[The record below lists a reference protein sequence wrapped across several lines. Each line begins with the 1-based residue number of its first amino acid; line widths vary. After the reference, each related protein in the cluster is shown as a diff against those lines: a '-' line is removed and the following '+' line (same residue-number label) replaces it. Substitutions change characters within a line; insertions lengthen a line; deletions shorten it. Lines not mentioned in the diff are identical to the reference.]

1 MKSPATSLRH
11 ANGANGARPVPSQ
24 SPAAPGSIKSRYN
37 SSSSS
42 SSGNNNN
49 VNNSSNNGKASSGTC
64 YQVVKVTGRESG
76 CYIASNIAPRIGKQ
90 QLVSL
95 NGDSVRCDSVNVDE
109 ALACDVAPVP
119 SAARSKA
126 LCVHI
131 RENKWYDA
139 GNVVSVGVAG
149 TSLSHALESISL
161 AYNPTTKQLYSMEE
175 VAKSPPPLGNA
186 TQIDCA
192 SRYTESPSNGKE
204 RSYSGA
210 KSIDTDRYTRL
221 ENTSANSSPRNS
233 LPRSCSSTVSSLSE
247 ISPSGSFLG
256 ADEQHVAEKNQ
267 DKIKRW
273 GLNSFFAKS
282 MFPWK
287 SRGSQQSTPASS
299 PSRSI
304 DKVGGSTALIQQP
317 RPANLPA
324 KNALEEERHRKQYN
338 AILEAARKRELREE
352 KERKQQREYQLK
364 EEERLAEDSNTWN
377 VHVLPK
383 FESVKNTKKVR
394 ELWWRGL
401 PPSVRGRVWKLAIPN
416 SLNVTPHLYNICLD
430 RAMSSPTNESLAAIR
445 LDVSR
450 TFPTLCVFQEGG
462 PLSDSLQGI
471 LAAYA
476 VYRPDVG
483 YVQGMS
489 FVGAVLSLN
498 MEPPDAFAC
507 FANLLN
513 HPCHRAAFTLDQK
526 RMNIYYKVYSNA
538 LEHKLP
544 KVFSHFTVAGL
555 SPDLYLLD
563 WLYTIYAKAMPL
575 DVACRIWDVFLRDGD
590 EFLFRT
596 ALGVLHL
603 YQEELLKMDFVHG
616 AQFLTRLP
624 ENLQVESLFNSIS
637 QMSTTVGTTTFQQML
652 VQFSS

>member
-1 MKSPATSLRH
+1 MKSPATSQRL
-11 ANGANGARPVPSQ
+11 NGTSAHPVPSSSLQ
-24 SPAAPGSIKSRYN
+24 TSGSAKSRHSNTVN
-37 SSSSS
+37 SF
-42 SSGNNNN
+42 
-49 VNNSSNNGKASSGTC
+49 
-64 YQVVKVTGRESG
+64 QVMKVAGRESG
-76 CYIASNIAPRIGKQ
+76 CYIASNIAPKIGKQ

-95 NGDSVRCDSVNVDE
+95 NGDTVRCDSVNVDE
-109 ALACDVAPVP
+109 ALACDVAPIP
-119 SAARSKA
+119 AAKTKA

-139 GNVVSVGVAG
+139 GNVISVGVAG
-149 TSLSHALESISL
+149 TSLNHALESMSL
-161 AYNPTTKQLYSMEE
+161 AYNPSTKQLYSMEE
-175 VAKSPPPLGNA
+175 TRAPGSA
-186 TQIDCA
+186 QIDCT
-192 SRYTESPSNGKE
+192 SQYLESPCADKEQTSNVKLDMDK
-204 RSYSGA
+204 YM
-210 KSIDTDRYTRL
+210 KL
-221 ENTSANSSPRNS
+221 ENVSANSSPRNS

-256 ADEQHVAEKNQ
+256 SDEQHVVEKS
-267 DKIKRW
+267 DKALKRW
-273 GLNSFFAKS
+273 GLNTLFTKNVFS
-282 MFPWK
+282 WK
-287 SRGSQQSTPASS
+287 NKGSQQSTPTGS
-299 PSRSI
+299 PSRTI

-364 EEERLAEDSNTWN
+364 EEKRLAEDSNMWN
-377 VHVLPK
+377 THVLPK

-416 SLNVTPHLYNICLD
+416 NLSITPHLYNLCLD
-430 RAMSSPTNESLAAIR
+430 RAMSCPNNESLAAIR

-462 PLSDSLQGI
+462 PLFDSLQGI

-498 MEPPDAFAC
+498 MEPADAFAC

-526 RMNIYYKVYSNA
+526 RMNTYYKVYSSA
-538 LEHKLP
+538 LAHKLP

-575 DVACRIWDVFLRDGD
+575 DVACRVWDVFLRDGD

-624 ENLQVESLFNSIS
+624 ENLQAESLFNSIS

>member
-1 MKSPATSLRH
+1 MKSPVSRH
-11 ANGANGARPVPSQ
+11 LNESNHSVSSQNVSPCIVSHYGNMPS
-24 SPAAPGSIKSRYN
+24 N
-37 SSSSS
+37 
-42 SSGNNNN
+42 
-49 VNNSSNNGKASSGTC
+49 
-64 YQVVKVTGRESG
+64 YQVLKVSGRDSN
-76 CYIASNIAPRIGKQ
+76 CYVANNITPKIGKQ

-95 NGDSVRCDSVNVDE
+95 NGDSVSCNSVNIDE
-109 ALACDVAPVP
+109 ALACDVA
-119 SAARSKA
+119 SAPAVKTKA

-149 TSLSHALESISL
+149 TSLNHALESMSL
-161 AYNPTTKQLYSMEE
+161 AYNPTTKQLYSLEDISVSSDTQLECKSQYLNSPCDYKEE
-175 VAKSPPPLGNA
+175 SLNGIAKVEE
-186 TQIDCA
+186 D
-192 SRYTESPSNGKE
+192 K
-204 RSYSGA
+204 
-210 KSIDTDRYTRL
+210 YTRL
-221 ENTSANSSPRNS
+221 ESGSTSSSPRNS

-247 ISPSGSFLG
+247 VSPSGSFLG
-256 ADEQHVAEKNQ
+256 SDEQQVSEKSE
-267 DKIKRW
+267 KSKRW
-273 GLNSFFAKS
+273 GLNTIFSKNVFS
-282 MFPWK
+282 WK
-287 SRGSQQSTPASS
+287 NKDSQQSTPTGS
-299 PSRSI
+299 PSRNV
-304 DKVGGSTALIQQP
+304 DKVGGSLALIQQP

-324 KNALEEERHRKQYN
+324 KNAIEEEKHRKQYS
-338 AILEAARKRELREE
+338 AILEAARKRELKEE
-352 KERKQQREYQLK
+352 KERKQQRELQLK
-364 EEERLAEDSNTWN
+364 EEERLAEDSHTWN
-377 VHVLPK
+377 VYVLPK

-394 ELWWRGL
+394 DLWWRGL
-401 PPSVRGRVWKLAIPN
+401 PPSVRGKVWKLAIPN
-416 SLNVTPHLYNICLD
+416 SLSITTHLYNICLD
-430 RAMSSPTNESLAAIR
+430 RAMTSPISDTLAAIK

-462 PLSDSLQGI
+462 PLSNSLQGI

-498 MEPPDAFAC
+498 MEPPDAFTC

-526 RMNIYYKVYSNA
+526 QMNIYYKVYSSA
-538 LEHKLP
+538 LAHKLP

-596 ALGVLHL
+596 ALGVLNL

-624 ENLQVESLFNSIS
+624 ENLQAEALFNSIS

-652 VQFSS
+652 VQFSSL

>member
-1 MKSPATSLRH
+1 MKNPISNHLNGNNHHSISSQNVSPCI
-11 ANGANGARPVPSQ
+11 V
-24 SPAAPGSIKSRYN
+24 SRY
-37 SSSSS
+37 
-42 SSGNNNN
+42 GNM
-49 VNNSSNNGKASSGTC
+49 SNN
-64 YQVVKVTGRESG
+64 YQVLKVAGRDSN
-76 CYIASNIAPRIGKQ
+76 CYIANNIVPKIGKQ

-95 NGDSVRCDSVNVDE
+95 NGSSISCNSVNINE
-109 ALACDVAPVP
+109 ALACDVASIPAVKT
-119 SAARSKA
+119 KA

-139 GNVVSVGVAG
+139 GNVISVGVAG
-149 TSLSHALESISL
+149 TSLNHALESMSL
-161 AYNPTTKQLYSMEE
+161 AYNPTTKQIYSLEE
-175 VAKSPPPLGNA
+175 SNESQLDYKSQYL
-186 TQIDCA
+186 DSSCD
-192 SRYTESPSNGKE
+192 YKE
-204 RSYSGA
+204 DSLNDNFKVDEDKY
-210 KSIDTDRYTRL
+210 IRL
-221 ENTSANSSPRNS
+221 ESGSANSSPRNS

-247 ISPSGSFLG
+247 VSPSGSFLG
-256 ADEQHVAEKNQ
+256 SDDQQVIERTEKS
-267 DKIKRW
+267 KRW
-273 GLNSFFAKS
+273 GLNTFFSKNVFS
-282 MFPWK
+282 WK
-287 SRGSQQSTPASS
+287 NKDSQQSTPTSS
-299 PSRSI
+299 PSRNI
-304 DKVGGSTALIQQP
+304 DKIGGSLALIQQP

-324 KNALEEERHRKQYN
+324 KNAIEEERHRKQYS

-352 KERKQQREYQLK
+352 KERKHQRELQLK
-364 EEERLAEDSNTWN
+364 EEERLAEDSHTWN
-377 VHVLPK
+377 VHILSK
-383 FESVKNTKKVR
+383 FENIKNTKKVR

-401 PPSVRGRVWKLAIPN
+401 PPSVRGKVWKLAIPN
-416 SLNVTPHLYNICLD
+416 NLNITTHLYNICLE
-430 RAMSSPTNESLAAIR
+430 RAISSPISETLAAIK
-445 LDVSR
+445 LDVFR

-462 PLSDSLQGI
+462 PLSNSLQGI

-498 MEPPDAFAC
+498 MEAPDAFTC

-513 HPCHRAAFTLDQK
+513 NPCHRAAFTLNQK
-526 RMNIYYKVYSNA
+526 QMDIYYKVYSSA
-538 LEHKLP
+538 LAHKLP
-544 KVFSHFTVAGL
+544 KIFSHFTVAGL

-624 ENLQVESLFNSIS
+624 ETLQAEALFNSIS

-652 VQFSS
+652 VQFSSL

>member
-1 MKSPATSLRH
+1 MKSPTTSQRL
-11 ANGANGARPVPSQ
+11 NGTNAHPVPSGQ
-24 SPAAPGSIKSRYN
+24 VLQASSGLKSRYN
-37 SSSSS
+37 NAS
-42 SSGNNNN
+42 
-49 VNNSSNNGKASSGTC
+49 NSF
-64 YQVVKVTGRESG
+64 QVVKLAGRESG
-76 CYIASNIAPRIGKQ
+76 CYIASNIAPKVGKQ

-109 ALACDVAPVP
+109 ALACDVAPIP
-119 SAARSKA
+119 AAKTKA

-149 TSLSHALESISL
+149 TSLNHALESMSL
-161 AYNPTTKQLYSMEE
+161 AYNPSTKQLYSVQETKASGDSQ
-175 VAKSPPPLGNA
+175 V
-186 TQIDCA
+186 DCTT
-192 SRYTESPSNGKE
+192 RYLESPCNGKE
-204 RSYSGA
+204 RSSNA
-210 KSIDTDRYTRL
+210 KVDADKYMKL
-221 ENTSANSSPRNS
+221 ENVSANSSPRNS

-256 ADEQHVAEKNQ
+256 SDEQNVERN
-267 DKIKRW
+267 DKTPKRW
-273 GLNSFFAKS
+273 GLNSLFSKNV
-282 MFPWK
+282 FPWK
-287 SRGSQQSTPASS
+287 SKDSQQSTPTGS
-299 PSRSI
+299 PSRSS

-324 KNALEEERHRKQYN
+324 KNALEEERHRKQYS

-377 VHVLPK
+377 TYVLPK

-416 SLNVTPHLYNICLD
+416 NLNVTPHLYNICLD
-430 RAMSSPTNESLAAIR
+430 KAMSSPNNESLAAIR

-462 PLSDSLQGI
+462 PLSNSLQGI

-526 RMNIYYKVYSNA
+526 RMNTYYKVYSSA
-538 LEHKLP
+538 LAHKLP

-624 ENLQVESLFNSIS
+624 ENLQAESLFSSIS

-652 VQFSS
+652 VQFST

>member
-1 MKSPATSLRH
+1 MKNPISNHLNGNNHHSISSQNVSPCI
-11 ANGANGARPVPSQ
+11 V
-24 SPAAPGSIKSRYN
+24 SRY
-37 SSSSS
+37 
-42 SSGNNNN
+42 GNM
-49 VNNSSNNGKASSGTC
+49 SNN
-64 YQVVKVTGRESG
+64 YQVLKVAGRDSN
-76 CYIASNIAPRIGKQ
+76 CYIANNIVPKIGKQ

-95 NGDSVRCDSVNVDE
+95 NGSSISCNSVNINE
-109 ALACDVAPVP
+109 ALACDVASIPAVKT
-119 SAARSKA
+119 KA

-149 TSLSHALESISL
+149 TSLNHALESMSL
-161 AYNPTTKQLYSMEE
+161 AYNPTTKQIYSLEE
-175 VAKSPPPLGNA
+175 SNESQLDYKSQYL
-186 TQIDCA
+186 DSSCD
-192 SRYTESPSNGKE
+192 YKE
-204 RSYSGA
+204 DSLNDNFKVDEDKY
-210 KSIDTDRYTRL
+210 IRL
-221 ENTSANSSPRNS
+221 ESGSANNSPRNS

-247 ISPSGSFLG
+247 VSPSGSFLG
-256 ADEQHVAEKNQ
+256 SDDQQVIERTEKS
-267 DKIKRW
+267 KRW
-273 GLNSFFAKS
+273 GLNTLFSKNVFS
-282 MFPWK
+282 WK
-287 SRGSQQSTPASS
+287 NKDSQQSTPTSS
-299 PSRSI
+299 PSRNI
-304 DKVGGSTALIQQP
+304 DKIGGSLALIQQP

-324 KNALEEERHRKQYN
+324 KNAIEEERHRKQYS

-352 KERKQQREYQLK
+352 KERKHQRELQLK
-364 EEERLAEDSNTWN
+364 EEERLAEDSHTWN
-377 VHVLPK
+377 VHILSK
-383 FESVKNTKKVR
+383 FENIKNTKKVR

-401 PPSVRGRVWKLAIPN
+401 PPSVRGKVWKLAIPN
-416 SLNVTPHLYNICLD
+416 NLNITTHLYNICLE
-430 RAMSSPTNESLAAIR
+430 RAISSPISETLAAIK
-445 LDVSR
+445 LDVFR

-462 PLSDSLQGI
+462 PLSNSLQGI

-498 MEPPDAFAC
+498 MEAPDAFTC

-513 HPCHRAAFTLDQK
+513 NPCHRAAFTLNQK
-526 RMNIYYKVYSNA
+526 QMDIYYKVYSSA
-538 LEHKLP
+538 LAHKLP
-544 KVFSHFTVAGL
+544 KIFSHFTVAGL

-624 ENLQVESLFNSIS
+624 ETLQAEALFNSIS

-652 VQFSS
+652 VQFSSL

>member
-1 MKSPATSLRH
+1 MKSPTV
-11 ANGANGARPVPSQ
+11 NGISNAHPAVPSSQTTQSGSGGARQPRHG
-24 SPAAPGSIKSRYN
+24 GSF
-37 SSSSS
+37 
-42 SSGNNNN
+42 
-49 VNNSSNNGKASSGTC
+49 
-64 YQVVKVTGRESG
+64 QVVKIAGRERSG
-76 CYIASNIAPRIGKQ
+76 CYNNIASNIAPKAAAIGRQ

-95 NGDSVRCDSVNVDE
+95 NGDTGTVRCNSVNDDE
-109 ALACDVAPVP
+109 ALACDVAPV
-119 SAARSKA
+119 SAAARTKA

-149 TSLSHALESISL
+149 TSLSHALESMSL
-161 AYNPTTKQLYSMEE
+161 AYNPATKQLYSMELE
-175 VAKSPPPLGNA
+175 HQQQQQARLL
-186 TQIDCA
+186 QIDNSDRQQIDNCTTPQ
-192 SRYTESPSNGKE
+192 YLESLCNGKE
-204 RSYSGA
+204 QTSGA
-210 KSIDTDRYTRL
+210 KLESI
-221 ENTSANSSPRNS
+221 SVNSSPRNS

-256 ADEQHVAEKNQ
+256 SDEHTHVVSEKSG
-267 DKIKRW
+267 DKVTKPPRW
-273 GLNSFFAKS
+273 GGLNALFTRNVFS
-282 MFPWK
+282 WK
-287 SRGSQQSTPASS
+287 GSRGSQQSTPTGS
-299 PSRSI
+299 PSRNS

-324 KNALEEERHRKQYN
+324 KNALEEERHRKQYD
-338 AILEAARKRELREE
+338 AILEAARKREVREE
-352 KERKQQREYQLK
+352 KERKQQRECQLR
-364 EEERLAEDSNTWN
+364 EERRLAEDSNTWN
-377 VHVLPK
+377 VHVLPR
-383 FESVKNTKKVR
+383 FESVRNTRRVR

-401 PPSVRGRVWKLAIPN
+401 PPSVRGRVWKLAISN
-416 SLNVTPHLYNICLD
+416 SLNVTPHLYNLCLD
-430 RAMSSPTNESLAAIR
+430 RAMSCPNNESLAAIR

-462 PLSDSLQGI
+462 PLYNSLQGI

-498 MEPPDAFAC
+498 MDPPDAFAC

-526 RMNIYYKVYSNA
+526 RMNTYYKVYSSA
-538 LEHKLP
+538 LAHKLP

-575 DVACRIWDVFLRDGD
+575 DVACRVWDVFLRDGD

-624 ENLQVESLFNSIS
+624 ENLQAESLFNSIS

-652 VQFSS
+652 VQYSS

>member
-1 MKSPATSLRH
+1 MKNPVSNHL
-11 ANGANGARPVPSQ
+11 NGNNHHSSQNAPSC
-24 SPAAPGSIKSRYN
+24 IVSRY
-37 SSSSS
+37 
-42 SSGNNNN
+42 GNM
-49 VNNSSNNGKASSGTC
+49 SNN
-64 YQVVKVTGRESG
+64 YQVLKVAGRDSN
-76 CYIASNIAPRIGKQ
+76 CYIANNIVRKIGKQ

-95 NGDSVRCDSVNVDE
+95 NGSSISCNSVNINE
-109 ALACDVAPVP
+109 ALACDVASVP
-119 SAARSKA
+119 AVKTKA

-149 TSLSHALESISL
+149 TSLNHALESMSL
-161 AYNPTTKQLYSMEE
+161 AYNPTTKQIYSLEE
-175 VAKSPPPLGNA
+175 SNESQLDTKSQYLDSPC
-186 TQIDCA
+186 D
-192 SRYTESPSNGKE
+192 YKEESLNDNFKVDE
-204 RSYSGA
+204 D
-210 KSIDTDRYTRL
+210 KYTRL
-221 ENTSANSSPRNS
+221 ENGSANSSPRNS

-247 ISPSGSFLG
+247 VSPSGSFLG
-256 ADEQHVAEKNQ
+256 SDDQQVTERTEKS
-267 DKIKRW
+267 KRW
-273 GLNSFFAKS
+273 GLNTLFSKNVFS
-282 MFPWK
+282 WK
-287 SRGSQQSTPASS
+287 NKDSQQSTPTGS
-299 PSRSI
+299 PSRNI
-304 DKVGGSTALIQQP
+304 DKVGGSLALIQQP

-324 KNALEEERHRKQYN
+324 KNAVEEERHRKQYS

-352 KERKQQREYQLK
+352 KERKHQRELQLK
-364 EEERLAEDSNTWN
+364 EEERLAEDSHTWN
-377 VHVLPK
+377 VHILPK

-401 PPSVRGRVWKLAIPN
+401 PPSVRGKVWKLAIPN
-416 SLNVTPHLYNICLD
+416 NLNITTHLYNICLD
-430 RAMSSPTNESLAAIR
+430 RAISSPISETLAAIK

-462 PLSDSLQGI
+462 PLSNSLQGI

-498 MEPPDAFAC
+498 MEPPDAFTC

-513 HPCHRAAFTLDQK
+513 HPCHRSAFTLNQK
-526 RMNIYYKVYSNA
+526 QMDIYYKVYSSA
-538 LEHKLP
+538 LAHKLP
-544 KVFSHFTVAGL
+544 KIFSHFTVAGL

-575 DVACRIWDVFLRDGD
+575 DVACRVWDVFLRDGD

-624 ENLQVESLFNSIS
+624 ETLQAEALFNSIS

-652 VQFSS
+652 VQFSSL

>member
-1 MKSPATSLRH
+1 MKSPATSLQH
-11 ANGANGARPVPSQ
+11 LNGGTNAQPVPSSQ
-24 SPAAPGSIKSRYN
+24 SLTAPGSVKARY
-37 SSSSS
+37 
-42 SSGNNNN
+42 SGNSHATA
-49 VNNSSNNGKASSGTC
+49 VNGS
-64 YQVVKVTGRESG
+64 YQVMKVAGRESG
-76 CYIASNIAPRIGKQ
+76 CYIASNIAPKVGKQ

-109 ALACDVAPVP
+109 ALACDVAPVA
-119 SAARSKA
+119 SATRTKA

-139 GNVVSVGVAG
+139 GNIVSVGVAG
-149 TSLSHALESISL
+149 TSLNHALESMSL
-161 AYNPTTKQLYSMEE
+161 AYNPATKQLYSVEE
-175 VAKSPPPLGNA
+175 TKASPPPPPPPPGTA
-186 TQIDCA
+186 QIDCT
-192 SRYTESPSNGKE
+192 SQYLESLCNGKE
-204 RSYSGA
+204 RSASSSA
-210 KSIDTDRYTRL
+210 KLVDADRYTKL
-221 ENTSANSSPRNS
+221 ENVSANSSPRNS

-256 ADEQHVAEKNQ
+256 ADEQQHAVEKN
-267 DKIKRW
+267 DKNKRW
-273 GLNSFFAKS
+273 GLNSLFAKNVFS
-282 MFPWK
+282 WK
-287 SRGSQQSTPASS
+287 NRGSQQSTPTGS
-299 PSRSI
+299 PSRSL

-324 KNALEEERHRKQYN
+324 KNALEEERHRKQYS
-338 AILEAARKRELREE
+338 AILEAAKKRELREE
-352 KERKQQREYQLK
+352 RERKQQRESQLK
-364 EEERLAEDSNTWN
+364 EEERLAEDSSTWN
-377 VHVLPK
+377 VYVLPR
-383 FESVKNTKKVR
+383 FESVKSTKRVK

-401 PPSVRGRVWKLAIPN
+401 PPSVRGKVWKLAIPN
-416 SLNVTPHLYNICLD
+416 HLNITPHLYNLCLD
-430 RAMSSPTNESLAAIR
+430 RAMSCPSNESLAAIR

-498 MEPPDAFAC
+498 MEPSDAFAC

-526 RMNIYYKVYSNA
+526 RMNIYYKVYSSA
-538 LEHKLP
+538 LAHKLP

-603 YQEELLKMDFVHG
+603 YQEELLKMDFVRG

-624 ENLQVESLFNSIS
+624 ENLQAESLFNSIS
-637 QMSTTVGTTTFQQML
+637 QMSTTVGATTFQQML
-652 VQFSS
+652 LQFSS

>member
-1 MKSPATSLRH
+1 MKSPVTSQRL
-11 ANGANGARPVPSQ
+11 NGTNAHPVPST
-24 SPAAPGSIKSRYN
+24 SPLQTLGGAKSRHNNAAN
-37 SSSSS
+37 SF
-42 SSGNNNN
+42 
-49 VNNSSNNGKASSGTC
+49 
-64 YQVVKVTGRESG
+64 QVVKVAGRESG
-76 CYIASNIAPRIGKQ
+76 CYIASNIAPKIGKQ

-95 NGDSVRCDSVNVDE
+95 NGDTVRCDSVNCDE
-109 ALACDVAPVP
+109 ALACDVAPIP
-119 SAARSKA
+119 ATKTKA

-149 TSLSHALESISL
+149 TSLNHALESMSL
-161 AYNPTTKQLYSMEE
+161 AYNPSTKQLYSVEE
-175 VAKSPPPLGNA
+175 ARTPSNA
-186 TQIDCA
+186 QIDCTPQ
-192 SRYTESPSNGKE
+192 YLESPCNGKE
-204 RSYSGA
+204 QAPSVKLDA
-210 KSIDTDRYTRL
+210 DKYTKL
-221 ENTSANSSPRNS
+221 ENVSANSSPRNS

-256 ADEQHVAEKNQ
+256 SDEQHLVEKA
-267 DKIKRW
+267 DKIPKRW
-273 GLNSFFAKS
+273 GLNTIFTKNVFS
-282 MFPWK
+282 WK
-287 SRGSQQSTPASS
+287 NRGSQQSTPTGS
-299 PSRSI
+299 PSRNI

-317 RPANLPA
+317 RPASLPA

-352 KERKQQREYQLK
+352 RERKQQRECQLR
-364 EEERLAEDSNTWN
+364 EEKRLAEDSNAWN

-383 FESVKNTKKVR
+383 FESVKNTKRVR

-401 PPSVRGRVWKLAIPN
+401 PPSVRGRVWKLAISN
-416 SLNVTPHLYNICLD
+416 NLNVTPHLYNLCLD
-430 RAMSSPTNESLAAIR
+430 RAMSSPNNESLAAIR

-462 PLSDSLQGI
+462 PLFDSLQGI

-526 RMNIYYKVYSNA
+526 RMDTYYKVYSSA
-538 LEHKLP
+538 LAHKLP

-624 ENLQVESLFNSIS
+624 ENLQAESLFNSIS

-652 VQFSS
+652 VQYSS

>member
-1 MKSPATSLRH
+1 MKSPVASQRLNGGDAHSTPSPSLQPSGASVKSRQNNA
-11 ANGANGARPVPSQ
+11 ANGL
-24 SPAAPGSIKSRYN
+24 
-37 SSSSS
+37 
-42 SSGNNNN
+42 
-49 VNNSSNNGKASSGTC
+49 
-64 YQVVKVTGRESG
+64 QVVKVGRESCGG
-76 CYIASNIAPRIGKQ
+76 CYIASNIAPKVGKQ

-95 NGDSVRCDSVNVDE
+95 NGDTVRCDSVNVDE

-119 SAARSKA
+119 PAKTKA

-139 GNVVSVGVAG
+139 GNVISVGVAG
-149 TSLSHALESISL
+149 TSLNHALESMSL
-161 AYNPTTKQLYSMEE
+161 AYNPSTKQLYSVEE
-175 VAKSPPPLGNA
+175 AKTHGHA
-186 TQIDCA
+186 QIDCT
-192 SRYTESPSNGKE
+192 SHYLDDLCNGKE
-204 RSYSGA
+204 QTSSTKPDVDKYV
-210 KSIDTDRYTRL
+210 KL
-221 ENTSANSSPRNS
+221 ENVSANSSPRNS

-256 ADEQHVAEKNQ
+256 SDEHHVVEKT
-267 DKIKRW
+267 DKIPKRW
-273 GLNSFFAKS
+273 GGLNTIFTKNVFS
-282 MFPWK
+282 WK
-287 SRGSQQSTPASS
+287 NKNSPQSTPTGS
-299 PSRSI
+299 PSRNI

-324 KNALEEERHRKQYN
+324 KNALEEERHRKQYY
-338 AILEAARKRELREE
+338 AILEAARKREVREE
-352 KERKQQREYQLK
+352 KERKQQRECQLK
-364 EEERLAEDSNTWN
+364 EEKRLAEDSNTWN
-377 VHVLPK
+377 AHVLPK

-401 PPSVRGRVWKLAIPN
+401 PPSVRGKVWKLAISN
-416 SLNVTPHLYNICLD
+416 SLNITPHLYNLCLD
-430 RAMSSPTNESLAAIR
+430 RAMSCPNNESLAAIR

-462 PLSDSLQGI
+462 PLFDSLQGI

-526 RMNIYYKVYSNA
+526 RMNTYYKVYSSA
-538 LEHKLP
+538 LAHKLP
-544 KVFSHFTVAGL
+544 KVFSHFTIAGL

-624 ENLQVESLFNSIS
+624 ENLQAESLFNSIG

-652 VQFSS
+652 IQYSS

>member
-1 MKSPATSLRH
+1 MKSPATSPRL
-11 ANGANGARPVPSQ
+11 NGTNASIPVPSQ
-24 SPAAPGSIKSRYN
+24 SLQVSGESVKSRYN
-37 SSSSS
+37 
-42 SSGNNNN
+42 NAA
-49 VNNSSNNGKASSGTC
+49 NSF
-64 YQVVKVTGRESG
+64 QMVKVAGRESG
-76 CYIASNIAPRIGKQ
+76 CYIASNIAPKVGKQ

-109 ALACDVAPVP
+109 ALACDVAPIP
-119 SAARSKA
+119 ATKTKA

-149 TSLSHALESISL
+149 TSLNHALESMSL
-161 AYNPTTKQLYSMEE
+161 AYNPSTKQLYSVEE
-175 VAKSPPPLGNA
+175 AKTPNNA
-186 TQIDCA
+186 QIDCT
-192 SRYTESPSNGKE
+192 SQYLESPCNGKE
-204 RSYSGA
+204 RSC
-210 KSIDTDRYTRL
+210 KPETDKYTKL
-221 ENTSANSSPRNS
+221 ENVSANSSPRNS

-256 ADEQHVAEKNQ
+256 SDEQHLVEKSE
-267 DKIKRW
+267 KASKRW
-273 GLNSFFAKS
+273 GLNSLFTKNVFS
-282 MFPWK
+282 WK
-287 SRGSQQSTPASS
+287 NRDSQQSTPTGS
-299 PSRSI
+299 PSRNI

-324 KNALEEERHRKQYN
+324 KNLLEEERHRKQYT

-377 VHVLPK
+377 VYVLPK

-401 PPSVRGRVWKLAIPN
+401 PPSVRGRVWKLAISN
-416 SLNVTPHLYNICLD
+416 NLNITPHLYNLCLD
-430 RAMSSPTNESLAAIR
+430 RAMSSPNNESLAAIR

-462 PLSDSLQGI
+462 PLSNSLQGI

-498 MEPPDAFAC
+498 MEPSDAFAC

-513 HPCHRAAFTLDQK
+513 YPCHRAAFTLDQK
-526 RMNIYYKVYSNA
+526 RMNTYYKVYSSA
-538 LEHKLP
+538 LAHKLP

-575 DVACRIWDVFLRDGD
+575 DVACRVWDVFLRDGD

-624 ENLQVESLFNSIS
+624 ENLQAESLFNSIS

-652 VQFSS
+652 IQFSA

>member
-1 MKSPATSLRH
+1 MKSPATSPRS
-11 ANGANGARPVPSQ
+11 NGTTAPIPVPSSQ
-24 SPAAPGSIKSRYN
+24 SLLQVSGESVKSRYN
-37 SSSSS
+37 
-42 SSGNNNN
+42 NA
-49 VNNSSNNGKASSGTC
+49 VNNF
-64 YQVVKVTGRESG
+64 QVVKVAGRESG
-76 CYIASNIAPRIGKQ
+76 CYIASNIAPKIGKQ

-109 ALACDVAPVP
+109 ALACDVVASIP
-119 SAARSKA
+119 ATKTKA

-149 TSLSHALESISL
+149 TSLNHALENMSL
-161 AYNPTTKQLYSMEE
+161 AYNPSTKQLYSVEE
-175 VAKSPPPLGNA
+175 AKVPNNA
-186 TQIDCA
+186 QIDCT
-192 SRYTESPSNGKE
+192 SQYLESPCNGKE
-204 RSYSGA
+204 RSC
-210 KSIDTDRYTRL
+210 KPETDKYTKL
-221 ENTSANSSPRNS
+221 ENVSANSSPRNS

-256 ADEQHVAEKNQ
+256 SSDEQHVVEKS
-267 DKIKRW
+267 DKASKRW
-273 GLNSFFAKS
+273 GLNSLFTKNVFS
-282 MFPWK
+282 WK
-287 SRGSQQSTPASS
+287 NRDSRPSTPASS
-299 PSRSI
+299 PSRNV

-324 KNALEEERHRKQYN
+324 KNAVEEERHRKQYT

-352 KERKQQREYQLK
+352 KERKQQRECQLK

-377 VHVLPK
+377 VYVLPK
-383 FESVKNTKKVR
+383 FESVKNMKKVK

-401 PPSVRGRVWKLAIPN
+401 PPSVRGRVWKLAISN
-416 SLNVTPHLYNICLD
+416 NLNITPHLYNLCLD
-430 RAMSSPTNESLAAIR
+430 RAMSSPNNESLAAIR

-462 PLSDSLQGI
+462 PLSNSLQGI

-498 MEPPDAFAC
+498 MEPSDAFAC

-513 HPCHRAAFTLDQK
+513 YPCHRAAFTLDQK
-526 RMNIYYKVYSNA
+526 RMNTYYKVYSSA
-538 LEHKLP
+538 LAHKLP

-575 DVACRIWDVFLRDGD
+575 DVACRVWDVFLRDGD

-624 ENLQVESLFNSIS
+624 ENLQAESLFNSIS

-652 VQFSS
+652 VQFSA

>member
-1 MKSPATSLRH
+1 MKSPATSPRS
-11 ANGANGARPVPSQ
+11 NGTNAPIPVS
-24 SPAAPGSIKSRYN
+24 SGNSVKSRYN
-37 SSSSS
+37 
-42 SSGNNNN
+42 NA
-49 VNNSSNNGKASSGTC
+49 VNSF
-64 YQVVKVTGRESG
+64 QVVKVGRESG
-76 CYIASNIAPRIGKQ
+76 CYIASNIAPKVGKQ

-109 ALACDVAPVP
+109 ALACDVAPIP
-119 SAARSKA
+119 ATKTKA

-149 TSLSHALESISL
+149 TSLNHALESMSL
-161 AYNPTTKQLYSMEE
+161 AYNPSTKQLYSVEE
-175 VAKSPPPLGNA
+175 AKTPNNA
-186 TQIDCA
+186 QIDCT
-192 SRYTESPSNGKE
+192 SQCLESPCNDKE
-204 RSYSGA
+204 RSC
-210 KSIDTDRYTRL
+210 KSETDKYMKL
-221 ENTSANSSPRNS
+221 ENVSANSSPRNS

-256 ADEQHVAEKNQ
+256 SDEQHVEKN
-267 DKIKRW
+267 DKVSKRW
-273 GLNSFFAKS
+273 GLNSFFTKNV
-282 MFPWK
+282 FTWK
-287 SRGSQQSTPASS
+287 NRDSQQSTPTSS
-299 PSRSI
+299 PSRNI

-324 KNALEEERHRKQYN
+324 KNVLEEERHRKQYT

-352 KERKQQREYQLK
+352 KERKQQREYQMK

-377 VHVLPK
+377 VYVLPK
-383 FESVKNTKKVR
+383 FENVKNTKKVK

-401 PPSVRGRVWKLAIPN
+401 PPSVRGRVWKLAISN
-416 SLNVTPHLYNICLD
+416 NLNITPHLYNLCLD
-430 RAMSSPTNESLAAIR
+430 RAMSSPNNESLAAIR

-462 PLSDSLQGI
+462 PLSNSLQGI

-489 FVGAVLSLN
+489 FIGAVLSLN
-498 MEPPDAFAC
+498 MESSDAFAC

-513 HPCHRAAFTLDQK
+513 YPCHRAAFTLDQK
-526 RMNIYYKVYSNA
+526 RMNTYYKVYSSA
-538 LEHKLP
+538 LAHKLP

-624 ENLQVESLFNSIS
+624 ENLQAESLFNSIS

-652 VQFSS
+652 VKFSA

>member
-1 MKSPATSLRH
+1 MGCREDYLRVDKVRTNLSAMKTPVSQHL
-11 ANGANGARPVPSQ
+11 NGSNGQ
-24 SPAAPGSIKSRYN
+24 SVASEKTASYLISRYN
-37 SSSSS
+37 
-42 SSGNNNN
+42 NP
-49 VNNSSNNGKASSGTC
+49 SNN
-64 YQVVKVTGRESG
+64 YHVLKVAGHDSN
-76 CYIASNIAPRIGKQ
+76 CYIANNIAPKIGKQ

-95 NGDSVRCDSVNVDE
+95 NGDSISCNSVNVNE
-109 ALACDVAPVP
+109 ALACDVVTMPAVKT
-119 SAARSKA
+119 KA

-149 TSLSHALESISL
+149 TSLSHALESMSL
-161 AYNPTTKQLYSMEE
+161 AYNPTTKQIYSMEE
-175 VAKSPPPLGNA
+175 NDMHYDCKSQYL
-186 TQIDCA
+186 
-192 SRYTESPSNGKE
+192 ESPCNGKE
-204 RSYSGA
+204 LSASIVSKIDGDKYMKLESG
-210 KSIDTDRYTRL
+210 
-221 ENTSANSSPRNS
+221 SANSSPRNS

-247 ISPSGSFLG
+247 VSPSGSFLG
-256 ADEQHVAEKNQ
+256 SDEQHIVVDKQEKS
-267 DKIKRW
+267 KRW
-273 GLNSFFAKS
+273 GLNTLFAKNVFS
-282 MFPWK
+282 WK
-287 SRGSQQSTPASS
+287 NKGSQQSTPTGS
-299 PSRSI
+299 PSRNI
-304 DKVGGSTALIQQP
+304 DKVGGSLALIQQP

-324 KNALEEERHRKQYN
+324 KNALEEERHRKQYT

-352 KERKQQREYQLK
+352 KERKQQREQQLK
-364 EEERLAEDSNTWN
+364 EEERLAEDSHTWN
-377 VHVLPK
+377 IHVLPK
-383 FESVKNTKKVR
+383 FDSVKDTKKVR

-401 PPSVRGRVWKLAIPN
+401 PPSVRGRVWKLAIQN
-416 SLNVTPHLYNICLD
+416 SLNITPHLYNLCLD
-430 RAMSSPTNESLAAIR
+430 RAMSNPTNESLAAIR

-498 MEPPDAFAC
+498 MEPSDAFAC

-526 RMNIYYKVYSNA
+526 RMNVYYKVYSSA
-538 LEHKLP
+538 LAHKLP
-544 KVFSHFTVAGL
+544 KIFSHFTVAGL

-575 DVACRIWDVFLRDGD
+575 DVACRIWDVFLRDGE

-624 ENLQVESLFNSIS
+624 ENLQAEALFNSIS

-652 VQFSS
+652 IQFSSV

>member
-1 MKSPATSLRH
+1 M
-11 ANGANGARPVPSQ
+11 
-24 SPAAPGSIKSRYN
+24 
-37 SSSSS
+37 
-42 SSGNNNN
+42 
-49 VNNSSNNGKASSGTC
+49 
-64 YQVVKVTGRESG
+64 VKVTGRESG
-76 CYIASNIAPRIGKQ
+76 CYIASNIAPKVGKQ

-95 NGDSVRCDSVNVDE
+95 NGDSVRCDSVNIDE
-109 ALACDVAPVP
+109 ALACDVAPIP
-119 SAARSKA
+119 ATKSKA

-149 TSLSHALESISL
+149 TSLNHALESMSL
-161 AYNPTTKQLYSMEE
+161 AYNPSTKQLYSVEE
-175 VAKSPPPLGNA
+175 AKTSNNA
-186 TQIDCA
+186 QIDCT
-192 SRYTESPSNGKE
+192 SQYLESPCNGKE
-204 RSYSGA
+204 RFC
-210 KSIDTDRYTRL
+210 KPETDKYIKL
-221 ENTSANSSPRNS
+221 ENVSANSSPRNS

-256 ADEQHVAEKNQ
+256 SDEQHVVEKTE
-267 DKIKRW
+267 KSSKRW
-273 GLNSFFAKS
+273 GLNSLFTKNVFS
-282 MFPWK
+282 WK
-287 SRGSQQSTPASS
+287 NRDSQQSTPTSS
-299 PSRSI
+299 PSRNI

-324 KNALEEERHRKQYN
+324 KNALEEERHRKQYT

-364 EEERLAEDSNTWN
+364 EEERLAEDSNMWN
-377 VHVLPK
+377 VYVLPK

-401 PPSVRGRVWKLAIPN
+401 PPSVRGRVWKLAISN
-416 SLNVTPHLYNICLD
+416 NLNITPHLYNLCLD
-430 RAMSSPTNESLAAIR
+430 RAMSSPNNESLAAIR

-462 PLSDSLQGI
+462 PLSNSLQGI

-498 MEPPDAFAC
+498 MEPSDAFAC

-513 HPCHRAAFTLDQK
+513 YPCHRAAFTLDQK
-526 RMNIYYKVYSNA
+526 RMNTYYKVYSSA
-538 LEHKLP
+538 LAHKLP

-575 DVACRIWDVFLRDGD
+575 DVACRVWDVFLRDGD

-624 ENLQVESLFNSIS
+624 ENLQAESLFNSIS

-652 VQFSS
+652 VQFSA

>member
-1 MKSPATSLRH
+1 MKSPVTSQRL
-11 ANGANGARPVPSQ
+11 NGTNAHPVPSPSLQ
-24 SPAAPGSIKSRYN
+24 TSGVVKSRHNNAAN
-37 SSSSS
+37 SF
-42 SSGNNNN
+42 
-49 VNNSSNNGKASSGTC
+49 
-64 YQVVKVTGRESG
+64 QVVKVAGRESG
-76 CYIASNIAPRIGKQ
+76 CYIASNIAPKVGKQ

-95 NGDSVRCDSVNVDE
+95 NGDTVRCDSVNVDE
-109 ALACDVAPVP
+109 ALACDVAPIAV
-119 SAARSKA
+119 AKTKA

-149 TSLSHALESISL
+149 TSLNHALESMSL
-161 AYNPTTKQLYSMEE
+161 AYNPSTKQLYSVEE
-175 VAKSPPPLGNA
+175 TRTPSNA
-186 TQIDCA
+186 QIECT
-192 SRYTESPSNGKE
+192 SQYLESSCNGKE
-204 RSYSGA
+204 QTSSV
-210 KSIDTDRYTRL
+210 KLDTDKYMKL
-221 ENTSANSSPRNS
+221 ENVSANSSPRNS

-256 ADEQHVAEKNQ
+256 SDEQHIVEKS
-267 DKIKRW
+267 DKTKRW
-273 GLNSFFAKS
+273 GLNTLFTKNVFS
-282 MFPWK
+282 WK
-287 SRGSQQSTPASS
+287 NKGSQQSTPTSS
-299 PSRSI
+299 PSRNI

-324 KNALEEERHRKQYN
+324 KNVLEEERHRKQYT

-364 EEERLAEDSNTWN
+364 EEKRLAEDSNTWN
-377 VHVLPK
+377 VYVLPK
-383 FESVKNTKKVR
+383 FERVQNTKKVR

-401 PPSVRGRVWKLAIPN
+401 PPSVRGRVWKLAISN
-416 SLNVTPHLYNICLD
+416 NLNVTPHLYNLCLD
-430 RAMSSPTNESLAAIR
+430 RAMSSPNNESLAAIR

-462 PLSDSLQGI
+462 PLFDSLQGI

-476 VYRPDVG
+476 IYRPDVG

-498 MEPPDAFAC
+498 MDPPDAFAC

-526 RMNIYYKVYSNA
+526 RMNTYYKVYSSA
-538 LEHKLP
+538 LAHKLP

-624 ENLQVESLFNSIS
+624 ENLQAESLFNSIN

-652 VQFSS
+652 VQYSS

>member
-1 MKSPATSLRH
+1 MKSPATSQRL
-11 ANGANGARPVPSQ
+11 NGSAHPVPSPSLQ
-24 SPAAPGSIKSRYN
+24 
-37 SSSSS
+37 
-42 SSGNNNN
+42 
-49 VNNSSNNGKASSGTC
+49 ASSGGAKSRHSNAVNSF
-64 YQVVKVTGRESG
+64 QMVKVAGRESG
-76 CYIASNIAPRIGKQ
+76 CYIASNIAPKVGKQ

-95 NGDSVRCDSVNVDE
+95 NGDTVRCDSVNVDE
-109 ALACDVAPVP
+109 ALACDVAPIP
-119 SAARSKA
+119 AARTKA

-149 TSLSHALESISL
+149 TSLNHALESMSL
-161 AYNPTTKQLYSMEE
+161 AYNPSTKQLYSVEE
-175 VAKSPPPLGNA
+175 TCRAPSNA
-186 TQIDCA
+186 QIDCI
-192 SRYTESPSNGKE
+192 SQYLESPCSGKE
-204 RSYSGA
+204 QTSGVKLDA
-210 KSIDTDRYTRL
+210 DKYTKL
-221 ENTSANSSPRNS
+221 ENVSANSSPRNS

-256 ADEQHVAEKNQ
+256 SDEQHIVEKS
-267 DKIKRW
+267 DKIPKRW
-273 GLNSFFAKS
+273 GLNTLFTKNVFS
-282 MFPWK
+282 WK
-287 SRGSQQSTPASS
+287 SRGSQQSTPTGS
-299 PSRSI
+299 PSRNI

-317 RPANLPA
+317 RPPNLPA

-352 KERKQQREYQLK
+352 KERKQQRECQLK
-364 EEERLAEDSNTWN
+364 EEKRLAEDSNTWN
-377 VHVLPK
+377 VYVLPK
-383 FESVKNTKKVR
+383 FESVRNTKRVR

-401 PPSVRGRVWKLAIPN
+401 PPSVRGRVWKLAISN
-416 SLNVTPHLYNICLD
+416 NLNVTPHLYNLCLD
-430 RAMSSPTNESLAAIR
+430 RAMSCPNNESLAAIR

-462 PLSDSLQGI
+462 PLFNSLQGI

-526 RMNIYYKVYSNA
+526 RMDIYYKVYSSA
-538 LEHKLP
+538 LAHKLP

-596 ALGVLHL
+596 ALGVLNL

-652 VQFSS
+652 VQYSS

>member
-1 MKSPATSLRH
+1 MKSPVTSQRL
-11 ANGANGARPVPSQ
+11 NGTNAHPVPSQ
-24 SPAAPGSIKSRYN
+24 SLQSSGSVKPRYN
-37 SSSSS
+37 
-42 SSGNNNN
+42 N
-49 VNNSSNNGKASSGTC
+49 VTNNSF
-64 YQVVKVTGRESG
+64 QVVKVAGRESG
-76 CYIASNIAPRIGKQ
+76 CYIANNIAPKVGKQ

-95 NGDSVRCDSVNVDE
+95 NGDTVRCNSVNVDE
-109 ALACDVAPVP
+109 ALACDVAPIP
-119 SAARSKA
+119 AAKTKA

-149 TSLSHALESISL
+149 TSLNHALESMSL
-161 AYNPTTKQLYSMEE
+161 AYNPSTKQLYSVEE
-175 VAKSPPPLGNA
+175 SKTPSDI
-186 TQIDCA
+186 QIE
-192 SRYTESPSNGKE
+192 SSQYLESPCNDKE
-204 RSYSGA
+204 TSSPNA
-210 KSIDTDRYTRL
+210 DKYTKL
-221 ENTSANSSPRNS
+221 ENVSANSSPRNS

-256 ADEQHVAEKNQ
+256 SDEQHLVEKN
-267 DKIKRW
+267 DKAPKRW
-273 GLNSFFAKS
+273 ALNSLFTKN

-287 SRGSQQSTPASS
+287 NRGSEQSTPTSS
-299 PSRSI
+299 PSRNI
-304 DKVGGSTALIQQP
+304 DKIGGSTALIQQP

-324 KNALEEERHRKQYN
+324 KNALEEERHRKQYS
-338 AILEAARKRELREE
+338 AILEAAKKRELREE

-364 EEERLAEDSNTWN
+364 EEERLAEDSYMWN

-383 FESVKNTKKVR
+383 FESVKNTKKVKD
-394 ELWWRGL
+394 LWWRGL
-401 PPSVRGRVWKLAIPN
+401 PPSVRGRVWKLAISN
-416 SLNVTPHLYNICLD
+416 NLNITPHLYNLCLD
-430 RAMSSPTNESLAAIR
+430 RAMSSPNNESLAAIR

-462 PLSDSLQGI
+462 PLTNSLQGI

-498 MEPPDAFAC
+498 MDPPDAFAC

-513 HPCHRAAFTLDQK
+513 YPCHRSAFTLDQK
-526 RMNIYYKVYSNA
+526 RMDIYYKVYSSA
-538 LEHKLP
+538 LAHKLP
-544 KVFSHFTVAGL
+544 KVFSHFTIAGL

-575 DVACRIWDVFLRDGD
+575 DVACRVWDVFLRDGD

-624 ENLQVESLFNSIS
+624 ENLQADSLFNSIS

>member
-1 MKSPATSLRH
+1 MSGES
-11 ANGANGARPVPSQ
+11 V
-24 SPAAPGSIKSRYN
+24 KSRYN
-37 SSSSS
+37 NTA
-42 SSGNNNN
+42 NNF
-49 VNNSSNNGKASSGTC
+49 
-64 YQVVKVTGRESG
+64 QVVKVAGRESG
-76 CYIASNIAPRIGKQ
+76 CYIASNIAPKIGKQ

-109 ALACDVAPVP
+109 ALACDVVASIPTTKT
-119 SAARSKA
+119 KA
-126 LCVHI
+126 VCVHI

-149 TSLSHALESISL
+149 TSLNHALENMSL
-161 AYNPTTKQLYSMEE
+161 AYNPSTKQLYSVEE
-175 VAKSPPPLGNA
+175 AKAPNNA
-186 TQIDCA
+186 QIDCT
-192 SRYTESPSNGKE
+192 SQYLESPCNGKE
-204 RSYSGA
+204 RSC
-210 KSIDTDRYTRL
+210 KPETDKYTKL
-221 ENTSANSSPRNS
+221 ENVSANSSPRNS

-256 ADEQHVAEKNQ
+256 SSDEQHVVEKS
-267 DKIKRW
+267 DKASKRW
-273 GLNSFFAKS
+273 GLNSLFTKNVFS
-282 MFPWK
+282 WK
-287 SRGSQQSTPASS
+287 NRDSRPSTPASS
-299 PSRSI
+299 PSRNV

-324 KNALEEERHRKQYN
+324 KNAVEEERHRKQYT

-352 KERKQQREYQLK
+352 KERKQQRECQLK

-377 VHVLPK
+377 VYVLPK
-383 FESVKNTKKVR
+383 FESVKNMKKVR

-401 PPSVRGRVWKLAIPN
+401 PPSVRGRVWKLAISN
-416 SLNVTPHLYNICLD
+416 NLNITPHLYNLCLD
-430 RAMSSPTNESLAAIR
+430 RAMSSPNNESLAAIR

-462 PLSDSLQGI
+462 PLSNSLQGI

-498 MEPPDAFAC
+498 MEPSDAFAC

-513 HPCHRAAFTLDQK
+513 YPCHRAAFTLDQK
-526 RMNIYYKVYSNA
+526 RMNTYYKVYSSA
-538 LEHKLP
+538 LAHKLP

-575 DVACRIWDVFLRDGD
+575 DVACRVWDVFLRDGD

-624 ENLQVESLFNSIS
+624 ENLQAESLFNSIS

-652 VQFSS
+652 VQFSA

>member
-1 MKSPATSLRH
+1 MKSPATSQRLNGTNAH
-11 ANGANGARPVPSQ
+11 AVPSGQ
-24 SPAAPGSIKSRYN
+24 ILQASSNLKSRYN
-37 SSSSS
+37 NAS
-42 SSGNNNN
+42 
-49 VNNSSNNGKASSGTC
+49 NSF
-64 YQVVKVTGRESG
+64 QMMKVAGRESG
-76 CYIASNIAPRIGKQ
+76 CYIANNIVPKIGKQ

-95 NGDSVRCDSVNVDE
+95 NGDSVRCDSVNIDE
-109 ALACDVAPVP
+109 ALACDVAPIPV
-119 SAARSKA
+119 AKTKA

-149 TSLSHALESISL
+149 TSLNHALESMSL
-161 AYNPTTKQLYSMEE
+161 AYNPSTKQLYSVEE
-175 VAKSPPPLGNA
+175 IRTPSD
-186 TQIDCA
+186 TQVDCTTQ
-192 SRYTESPSNGKE
+192 YLECNGKE
-204 RSYSGA
+204 RSSNVKFDA
-210 KSIDTDRYTRL
+210 DKYTKL
-221 ENTSANSSPRNS
+221 ENVSANSSPRNS

-256 ADEQHVAEKNQ
+256 SDEPHIEKN
-267 DKIKRW
+267 DKIVKRW
-273 GLNSFFAKS
+273 GLNSLFTKNVFS
-282 MFPWK
+282 WK
-287 SRGSQQSTPASS
+287 NRDSQPSTPTSS
-299 PSRSI
+299 PSRNT
-304 DKVGGSTALIQQP
+304 DKIGGSTALIQQP
-317 RPANLPA
+317 RPANLPM
-324 KNALEEERHRKQYN
+324 KNALEEERHRKQYT

-377 VHVLPK
+377 MYVLPK
-383 FESVKNTKKVR
+383 FENVKNTKKVR

-416 SLNVTPHLYNICLD
+416 NLNITPHLYNICLD
-430 RAMSSPTNESLAAIR
+430 RAMSSPNNESLAAIR

-476 VYRPDVG
+476 IYRPDVG

-526 RMNIYYKVYSNA
+526 RMNTYYKVYSSA
-538 LEHKLP
+538 LAHKLP

-616 AQFLTRLP
+616 AQFLTKLP
-624 ENLQVESLFNSIS
+624 ENLQAESLFNSIS

>member
-1 MKSPATSLRH
+1 MKSPVSQHL
-11 ANGANGARPVPSQ
+11 NGNSHSVSSQ
-24 SPAAPGSIKSRYN
+24 NVSPCIVSRY
-37 SSSSS
+37 
-42 SSGNNNN
+42 GNT
-49 VNNSSNNGKASSGTC
+49 SNN
-64 YQVVKVTGRESG
+64 YQVLKVSGRDSN
-76 CYIASNIAPRIGKQ
+76 CYIANNIVPKIGKQ

-95 NGDSVRCDSVNVDE
+95 NGDSISCNSVNINE
-109 ALACDVAPVP
+109 ALACDVA
-119 SAARSKA
+119 SAPAVKTKA

-149 TSLSHALESISL
+149 TSLNHALESMSL
-161 AYNPTTKQLYSMEE
+161 AYNPTTKQLYSLEE
-175 VAKSPPPLGNA
+175 VNGSNDTQLDCKSQYLNSSCNQKEESTNGISK
-186 TQIDCA
+186 IDEDK
-192 SRYTESPSNGKE
+192 Y
-204 RSYSGA
+204 
-210 KSIDTDRYTRL
+210 IRL
-221 ENTSANSSPRNS
+221 ESGSANSSPRNS

-247 ISPSGSFLG
+247 VSPTGSFLSS
-256 ADEQHVAEKNQ
+256 DEQVPEKVE
-267 DKIKRW
+267 KSKRW
-273 GLNSFFAKS
+273 GLNTIFSKNVFS
-282 MFPWK
+282 WK
-287 SRGSQQSTPASS
+287 NKDSQQSTPTSS
-299 PSRSI
+299 PSRNV
-304 DKVGGSTALIQQP
+304 DKVGGSLALIQQP

-324 KNALEEERHRKQYN
+324 KNAVEEERHRKQYN

-352 KERKQQREYQLK
+352 KERKQQRELQLK
-364 EEERLAEDSNTWN
+364 EEARLAEDSQIWN
-377 VHVLPK
+377 VQILTK
-383 FESVKNTKKVR
+383 FESIKNTKKVR

-401 PPSVRGRVWKLAIPN
+401 PPSVRGKVWKLAIPN
-416 SLNVTPHLYNICLD
+416 DLNITAHLYNICLD
-430 RAMSSPTNESLAAIR
+430 RAMTSPLSDTLAAIK

-489 FVGAVLSLN
+489 FVGAILSLN
-498 MEPPDAFAC
+498 MEPPDAFIC
-507 FANLLN
+507 FTNLLN

-526 RMNIYYKVYSNA
+526 QMDIYYKVYSSA
-538 LEHKLP
+538 LAHKLP
-544 KVFSHFTVAGL
+544 KVFSHFTEAGL

-575 DVACRIWDVFLRDGD
+575 DVVCRIWDVFLRDGD

-624 ENLQVESLFNSIS
+624 ENLQAEALFNSIS

-652 VQFSS
+652 VEFSSL

>member
-1 MKSPATSLRH
+1 MKSPVPQH
-11 ANGANGARPVPSQ
+11 VNGNNAHHPIPSQ
-24 SPAAPGSIKSRYN
+24 SMSPCIASRF
-37 SSSSS
+37 
-42 SSGNNNN
+42 GNVPNNI
-49 VNNSSNNGKASSGTC
+49 
-64 YQVVKVTGRESG
+64 QVLKVGGRESN
-76 CYIASNIAPRIGKQ
+76 CYIANNIVPRIGKQ

-95 NGDSVRCDSVNVDE
+95 NGDSVCCNSVNINE
-109 ALACDVAPVP
+109 ALACDVAPIP
-119 SAARSKA
+119 TARTKA

-139 GNVVSVGVAG
+139 GNVVSVGIAG
-149 TSLSHALESISL
+149 TSLNHALESMSI
-161 AYNPTTKQLYSMEE
+161 AYNPSTKQIYSVEDINIPNE
-175 VAKSPPPLGNA
+175 RQLECKSQYL
-186 TQIDCA
+186 
-192 SRYTESPSNGKE
+192 ESPCNSKE
-204 RSYSGA
+204 RSSSVA
-210 KSIDTDRYTRL
+210 PKVDVDKYTRL
-221 ENTSANSSPRNS
+221 ESGSANSSPRNS

-247 ISPSGSFLG
+247 VSPSGSFLG
-256 ADEQHVAEKNQ
+256 PEEQHGTVDKNEKA
-267 DKIKRW
+267 KRW
-273 GLNSFFAKS
+273 GLNTIFPKS
-282 MFPWK
+282 VFSWK
-287 SRGSQQSTPASS
+287 NRDSRQSTPTSS
-299 PSRSI
+299 PSRNV
-304 DKVGGSTALIQQP
+304 DKVGGSLALIQQP

-338 AILEAARKRELREE
+338 AILEAARKREIREE
-352 KERKQQREYQLK
+352 KERKQQRELQLK
-364 EEERLAEDSNTWN
+364 EEERLAEDSHTWN

-383 FESVKNTKKVR
+383 FESIRDTKKVR
-394 ELWWRGL
+394 DLWWRGL
-401 PPSVRGRVWKLAIPN
+401 PPSVRGRVWKLAIQN
-416 SLNVTPHLYNICLD
+416 NLNITPHLYNICLD
-430 RAMSSPTNESLAAIR
+430 RAMCNPVNETLAAIK

-462 PLSDSLQGI
+462 PLSISLQGI

-476 VYRPDVG
+476 IYRPDVG

-526 RMNIYYKVYSNA
+526 RMNIYYKVYSSA
-538 LEHKLP
+538 LAHKLP

-575 DVACRIWDVFLRDGD
+575 DVASRIWDVFLRDGD

-624 ENLQVESLFNSIS
+624 ENLQAEALFNSIS
-637 QMSTTVGTTTFQQML
+637 QMSTTVGATTFQQML
-652 VQFSS
+652 VQFSSS

>member
-1 MKSPATSLRH
+1 MKSPVPQHLNRTNNAHSI
-11 ANGANGARPVPSQ
+11 PSQ
-24 SPAAPGSIKSRYN
+24 NLPSGCLKSRYN
-37 SSSSS
+37 
-42 SSGNNNN
+42 GL
-49 VNNSSNNGKASSGTC
+49 SNNL
-64 YQVVKVTGRESG
+64 QVVKLTGGDSNY
-76 CYIASNIAPRIGKQ
+76 YIANNIVPKVGKQ

-95 NGDSVRCDSVNVDE
+95 DGDSVRCDSVNVDE
-109 ALACDVAPVP
+109 ALACDVAPTP
-119 SAARSKA
+119 ATKTKA

-139 GNVVSVGVAG
+139 GNVVSVGITG
-149 TSLSHALESISL
+149 TSLNHALESMSL
-161 AYNPTTKQLYSMEE
+161 AYNPSTRQLYSAEE
-175 VAKSPPPLGNA
+175 IKVPNDA
-186 TQIDCA
+186 QIDSNSEYIEA
-192 SRYTESPSNGKE
+192 SCNGKE
-204 RSYSGA
+204 RISSA
-210 KSIDTDRYTRL
+210 KVDADRYTKH
-221 ENTSANSSPRNS
+221 ENVSENSSPGNS

-247 ISPSGSFLG
+247 ISPLGSFLG
-256 ADEQHVAEKNQ
+256 SDEQHVVDRN
-267 DKIKRW
+267 DKAKRW
-273 GLNSFFAKS
+273 GLNALFTKNVFL
-282 MFPWK
+282 WK
-287 SRGSQQSTPASS
+287 SKGSQHSTPTGS
-299 PSRSI
+299 PSRNI
-304 DKVGGSTALIQQP
+304 DKIGGSSALIQQS

-324 KNALEEERHRKQYN
+324 KNVLEEERHRKQYN
-338 AILEAARKRELREE
+338 AILEAARKREIREE
-352 KERKQQREYQLK
+352 KERKQQREQQLK
-364 EEERLAEDSNTWN
+364 EEERLADDSNTWN
-377 VHVLPK
+377 TYVLPK
-383 FESVKNTKKVR
+383 FESVKDTKKVR

-401 PPSVRGRVWKLAIPN
+401 PPSIRGRVWKSAIPN
-416 SLNVTPHLYNICLD
+416 DLNITPHLYNLCLD
-430 RAMSSPTNESLAAIR
+430 RAMSSSANESLAAIK

-450 TFPTLCVFQEGG
+450 TFPMLCVFQEGG
-462 PLSDSLQGI
+462 PLFDILQGI

-476 VYRPDVG
+476 IYRPDVG

-489 FVGAVLSLN
+489 FIGAVLSLN

-526 RMNIYYKVYSNA
+526 KMDVYYKVYSSA
-538 LEHKLP
+538 FAHRLP

-575 DVACRIWDVFLRDGD
+575 DVACRIWDIFLRDGD

-624 ENLQVESLFNSIS
+624 ENLQAESLFNSIN
-637 QMSTTVGTTTFQQML
+637 QMSITIGTTTFQQML

>member
-1 MKSPATSLRH
+1 MKSPVTSQRL
-11 ANGANGARPVPSQ
+11 NGTSPQTPGGAS
-24 SPAAPGSIKSRYN
+24 KSRHGGAAN
-37 SSSSS
+37 SF
-42 SSGNNNN
+42 
-49 VNNSSNNGKASSGTC
+49 
-64 YQVVKVTGRESG
+64 QVVKVAGRESG
-76 CYIASNIAPRIGKQ
+76 CYIASNIAPKVGKQ

-95 NGDSVRCDSVNVDE
+95 NGDTVRCDSVNVDE
-109 ALACDVAPVP
+109 ALACDVAPIP
-119 SAARSKA
+119 AARTKA

-149 TSLSHALESISL
+149 TSLNRALESMSL
-161 AYNPTTKQLYSMEE
+161 AYNPSTKQLYSVEE
-175 VAKSPPPLGNA
+175 ARTPGNVQSLDCT
-186 TQIDCA
+186 TQ
-192 SRYTESPSNGKE
+192 YLESPCNGKE
-204 RSYSGA
+204 HTSSA
-210 KSIDTDRYTRL
+210 NADKYTKL
-221 ENTSANSSPRNS
+221 DNASANSSPRNS

-256 ADEQHVAEKNQ
+256 SDEQHIVEKI
-267 DKIKRW
+267 DKIPKRW
-273 GLNSFFAKS
+273 GLNALFTKNVFS
-282 MFPWK
+282 WK
-287 SRGSQQSTPASS
+287 NKGSQQSTPAGS
-299 PSRSI
+299 PSRNV

-324 KNALEEERHRKQYN
+324 KTALEEERHRKQYS

-352 KERKQQREYQLK
+352 KERKQQRECQLK
-364 EEERLAEDSNTWN
+364 EEKRLAEDSNTWN
-377 VHVLPK
+377 VHVLSK
-383 FESVKNTKKVR
+383 FESVKNTKRVR

-401 PPSVRGRVWKLAIPN
+401 PPSVRGRVWKLAILN
-416 SLNVTPHLYNICLD
+416 NLNVTPNLYNLCLD
-430 RAMSSPTNESLAAIR
+430 RAMSCPNNESLAAIR

-462 PLSDSLQGI
+462 PLFDSLQGI

-526 RMNIYYKVYSNA
+526 RMNTYYKVYSSA
-538 LEHKLP
+538 LAHKLP

-575 DVACRIWDVFLRDGD
+575 DVACRVWDVFLRDGD

-624 ENLQVESLFNSIS
+624 ENLQAESLFNSIG

-652 VQFSS
+652 LQYSS